1 MRHNRPTNSES
12 FVRFAL
18 RARVFLL
25 RIIIATANICFSFQP
40 TCATPLQGPKVE
52 IGSTKKD
59 FGEVFAGEELEQN
72 FPVRNLGSKP
82 LELSQKSALG
92 MMVSPGA
99 RLQSA
104 VWRPNQPNV
113 ARAVAVRA
121 APS

>member
-1 MRHNRPTNSES
+1 
-12 FVRFAL
+12 L
-18 RARVFLL
+18 RARGFLL
-25 RIIIATANICFSFQP
+25 GIIIATANICFSFQP

-92 MMVSPGA
+92 ISVSPGA
-99 RLQSA
+99 RLETA
-104 VWRPNQPNV
+104 VWSPSQPRV
-113 ARAVAVRA
+113 ARTAALRA